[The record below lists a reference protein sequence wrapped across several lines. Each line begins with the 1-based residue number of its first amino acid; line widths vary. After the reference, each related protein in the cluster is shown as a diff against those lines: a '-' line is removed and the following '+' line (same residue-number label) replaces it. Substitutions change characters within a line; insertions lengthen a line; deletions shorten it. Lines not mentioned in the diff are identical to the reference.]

1 MQNIDN
7 KKTEKKTENKAE
19 ALTEKKIQKQK
30 ETQTEKKTEGQIE
43 NDAIQLHKE
52 LKGKIEITSKS
63 KITKDSLKLL
73 YTPGV
78 AYPCLEISKKINLD
92 RKNSKEKYSKENNN
106 KENKDNE
113 NKNNEKNNREN
124 RNNDLLYEYTGK
136 GNFVAVI
143 TDGSAVLGLGNIG
156 AEEFLPVMEGKALLF
171 KEFGGINAFPI
182 AIKSQNPED
191 IINIVKNISPIF
203 GGINLED
210 ISAPRCFEIEE
221 RLKKELN
228 IPVFHDDQHGTAIV
242 VLAALTN
249 ALKVV
254 KKDISSIKVVI
265 NGAGAAGISIAKLLS
280 CFKIEQNCYGNV
292 CKSVCAPVCTPV
304 KEILLCD
311 TTGIIYEGRKEGMNS
326 AKEEIANLTN
336 KKKIKGTLKDAIKDA
351 DVFIGVSAPNIVTE
365 EMISSMAKYA
375 IVFAMSNP
383 VPEIMPELAK
393 KAGARVVGTGR
404 SDFNN
409 QINNVL
415 AFPGVF
421 KGALSVRASSI
432 TNEMKIVAAHALAA
446 CIPEKELTEDYV
458 IPSPFDKPVVEKVAK
473 AVANC
478 AVKQKVNRV

>member
-1 MQNIDN
+1 
-7 KKTEKKTENKAE
+7 
-19 ALTEKKIQKQK
+19 
-30 ETQTEKKTEGQIE
+30 IE
-43 NDAIQLHKE
+43 NVFYKIKMAKINYAEKSLALHKKM
-52 LKGKIEITSKS
+52 KGKIEVVSKVPLRN
-63 KITKDSLKLL
+63 KNDLSLA

-78 AYPCLEISKKINLD
+78 AAVSLLVAK
-92 RKNSKEKYSKENNN
+92 N
-106 KENKDNE
+106 KEAMFTHTVKANS
-113 NKNNEKNNREN
+113 
-124 RNNDLLYEYTGK
+124 
-136 GNFVAVI
+136 VAVVS
-143 TDGSAVLGLGNIG
+143 DGSAVLGLGNIG
-156 AEEFLPVMEGKALLF
+156 PEGAMPVMEGKALLF
-171 KEFGGINAFPI
+171 KELAGVDAYPI
-182 AIKSQNPED
+182 CLATQDED
-191 IINIVKNISPIF
+191 EIVRTVKNIAVGF
-203 GGINLED
+203 GGVNLED
-210 ISAPRCFEIEE
+210 ISAPRCFSIEE
-221 RLKKELN
+221 KLKKELN

-458 IPSPFDKPVVEKVAK
+458 IPSPFDKQVV
-473 AVANC
+473 
-478 AVKQKVNRV
+478 